1 MKVGMIT
8 AAETEGMKTANKMYL
23 TYQGMKVRTIL
34 FVFTM
39 LCISLAAIDVKAQQ
53 YKLSGKVTDAQLEP
67 LSFVTV
73 QIKGLQIGT
82 RTDEK
87 GQYEFQ
93 LEEGEYEIVFSLIG
107 YKKQSI
113 KFIHKKNGDAQNVI
127 LETDANNLNEIRFV
141 TFKKDKAEELVR
153 NVIRHKDS
161 IQKAARTYT
170 TNVYIRATE
179 ENEFTLSKKKREKL
193 SDSALAILESK
204 LPAMSM
210 SEVSIKLD
218 FAYPNKIKEIRNGVK
233 NRGNTDNLFFL
244 RTTDGDFSLY
254 NNLIKIPALSVTPM
268 LSPVSYSGLVAYKYK
283 TLSIIKKNNYTLYNI
298 SFTPTKMGNALLE
311 GEMQIVDSSWTIVSA
326 RFTFPKYHMPEYDY
340 FEAVI
345 KNEYVDNKAWL
356 PVRQEFN
363 YLTKNGKNKAS
374 GRTVAVYDDYKIDTA
389 FGKKYFNNEVSMT
402 GLEAYKKD
410 TNFWKEARKEP
421 LTENEVKFII
431 KSDSIYRATNSKE
444 YLDSVDRRRNKITIL
459 RVLFLGVENY
469 NRKKERTLVFAPL
482 ISSYRP
488 LLPGGARVGAAV
500 GYYKIFENKTSISS
514 NIDATYGIL
523 NHDIM
528 GTVQFQHIY
537 NPFSQ
542 GYYTFNAGKTFDL
555 VFSGDA
561 WVNLFR
567 RSNIYLKKAIE
578 FEHGLE
584 LLNGLVL
591 RNTVEFA
598 HRQSINELTLSRKY
612 DSLLKFN
619 NEPIDFEPYNA
630 FYASI
635 KLEYTPFQ
643 MYIREPRQ
651 KIILGSR
658 FPTIYARW
666 RKGVPSLFKSEINF
680 DYVEFGFFQKLKLGL
695 AGISQYQL
703 FSGEFV
709 THKELKYI
717 DYKFISRG
725 NPFFFNNPLRS
736 FQALD
741 STFPIF
747 KRFYEGHYLHHFNGA
762 IINKIPLLK
771 KLNILEVAGGGILFV
786 PERKLSYAEGYIGIE
801 KIIRIW
807 RERFKIGFYAVGSLA
822 NKYNNPYQ
830 FKIGLDQF
838 NKRTNSWY

>member
-1 MKVGMIT
+1 MRKSISF
-8 AAETEGMKTANKMYL
+8 
-23 TYQGMKVRTIL
+23 L
-34 FVFTM
+34 FVYLMFCFCFFTT
-39 LCISLAAIDVKAQQ
+39 KAQQ
-53 YKLSGKVTDAQLEP
+53 FILSGMVTDAQLEP
-67 LSFVTV
+67 ISFVTV

-87 GQYEFQ
+87 GHYEFQ
-93 LEEGEYEIVFSLIG
+93 LEEGEYEIVFSLVG

-113 KFIHKKNGDAQNVI
+113 KFVHKKNGEPQNVI
-127 LETDANNLNEIRFV
+127 LETDAKSLNEVKIIS
-141 TFKKDKAEELVR
+141 FKKDRAEEFIR
-153 NVIRHKDS
+153 NVIEKKES
-161 IQKAARTYT
+161 ILEAARTYT

-193 SDSALAILESK
+193 SDSALAVLENA
-204 LPAMSM
+204 LPKMNM
-210 SEVSIKLD
+210 CEVSLHLD
-218 FAYPNKIKEIRNGVK
+218 YAYPNKVKENRIGVK
-233 NRGNTDNLFFL
+233 KRGNTENLFFL
-244 RTTDGDFSLY
+244 STTNGDFSLY
-254 NNLIKIPALSVTPM
+254 HNLIKIPALSETPM
-268 LSPVSYSGLVAYKYK
+268 LSPISYSGLVAYKYK
-283 TLSIIKKNNYTLYNI
+283 TLSIQKKNNYTIYTI
-298 SFTPTKMGNALLE
+298 SFTPTKLGNALLS
-311 GEMQIVDSSWTIVSA
+311 GEVQIVDTSWTIIST

-340 FEAVI
+340 FEANI
-345 KNEYVDNKAWL
+345 NNEFVDGKAWL

-363 YLTKNGKNKAS
+363 YLTKDGKNKTS
-374 GRTVAVYDDYKIDTA
+374 GRTVAIYEDYKIDTI
-389 FGKKYFNNEVSMT
+389 FGKKYFNNEVSNT
-402 GLEAYKKD
+402 SVEAYKRD
-410 TNFWKEARKEP
+410 SNFWTEARREP

-431 KSDSIYRATNSKE
+431 KNDSLYRATNSKP
-444 YLDSVDRRRNKITIL
+444 YLDSIDKRRNKITIL

-469 NRKKERTLVFAPL
+469 NRKKERTLSFAPL
-482 ISSYRP
+482 ISSFRP
-488 LLPGGARVGAAV
+488 LLPGGTRVGTSV
-500 GYYKIFENKTSISS
+500 GYLKIFENKTSVNLSV
-514 NIDATYGIL
+514 DATYGIL

-528 GTVQFQHIY
+528 GTVTLQHIY

-542 GYYTFNAGKTFDL
+542 GYYVINAGKTFDL

-567 RSNIYLKKAIE
+567 RSNIYLKKTLE
-578 FEHGLE
+578 LEHGLE
-584 LLNGLVL
+584 LMNGLVL

-598 HRQSINELTLSRKY
+598 QRKSINDLTLSRKY
-612 DSLLKFN
+612 DSLLKFD
-619 NEPIDFEPYNA
+619 NEPIDFDPYNA

-651 KIILGSR
+651 KIILGSNY
-658 FPTIYARW
+658 PTIYGRW
-666 RKGVPSLFKSEINF
+666 RKGIPDIFKSEINF
-680 DYVEFGFFQKLKLGL
+680 DYVEFGIFQKLKLGL

-709 THKELKYI
+709 THKDLKYI

-762 IINKIPLLK
+762 LVNKIPLLK

-786 PERKLSYAEGYIGIE
+786 PERKLNYMEAYIGIE

-830 FKIGLDQF
+830 IKFGLNQF

>member
-1 MKVGMIT
+1 MAGK
-8 AAETEGMKTANKMYL
+8 
-23 TYQGMKVRTIL
+23 IL
-34 FVFTM
+34 
-39 LCISLAAIDVKAQQ
+39 LYAAILLAGISGIANAQQ
-53 YKLSGKVTDAQLEP
+53 YILSGKVTDAQLEP

-87 GQYEFQ
+87 GHYEFQ

-113 KFIHKKNGDAQNVI
+113 KFVHKKNGEPQNVM
-127 LETDANNLNEIRFV
+127 LQSDANNLGEVKIIS
-141 TFKKDKAEELVR
+141 FKKDRAEEFIR
-153 NVIRHKDS
+153 NVIRKKDT
-161 IQKAARTYT
+161 IQQAARTYT

-204 LPAMSM
+204 LPQMSM
-210 SEVSIKLD
+210 SEVSIQLD
-218 FAYPNKIKEIRNGVK
+218 YAYPNKVKEKRIGVK
-233 NRGNTDNLFFL
+233 NRGNNENLFFL
-244 RTTDGDFSLY
+244 STTNGDFSLY
-254 NNLIKIPALSVTPM
+254 NNLIKVPALSSVPM
-268 LSPVSYSGLVAYKYK
+268 LSPISYSGLVAYKYK
-283 TLSIIKKNNYTLYNI
+283 TISIIKKNNYTVYTI
-298 SFTPTKMGNALLE
+298 SFTPTKMGNALIE
-311 GEMQIVDSSWTIVSA
+311 GEVQIVDTSWTVTNA
-326 RFTFPKYHMPEYDY
+326 RFTFPKYHMPEYDF

-345 KNEYVDNKAWL
+345 KNEFVDDKAWL

-363 YLTKNGKNKAS
+363 YLTRNGKNKSS
-374 GRTVAVYDDYKIDTA
+374 GRTVAIYNDYKIDTA
-389 FGKKYFNNEVSMT
+389 FEKRYFNTEVSST
-402 GLEAYKKD
+402 TLEAYKKD
-410 TNFWKEARKEP
+410 TNFWNEARKEP
-421 LTENEVKFII
+421 LTQNEVKFII
-431 KSDSIYRATNSKE
+431 KSDSIYRATHSQA
-444 YLDSVDRRRNKITIL
+444 YLDSVDRRRNKITLL

-469 NRKKERTLVFAPL
+469 NRKKERTLSFAPL

-488 LLPGGARVGAAV
+488 LLPGGTRIGTSV
-500 GYYKIFENKTSISS
+500 GYFKLFENKTSI
-514 NIDATYGIL
+514 NLNVDATYGLL
-523 NHDIM
+523 NRDIM
-528 GTVQFQHIY
+528 GGITLQHIY

-542 GYYTFNAGKTFDL
+542 GYYVINAGRAFDL

-561 WVNLFR
+561 WVNLFK
-567 RSNIYLKKAIE
+567 RSNIYLKNTIE
-578 FEHGLE
+578 LEHGLE
-584 LLNGLVL
+584 LMNGLVL

-598 HRQSINELTLSRKY
+598 ERKSINDLTLSRKF
-612 DSLLKFN
+612 DSLLDFN
-619 NEPIDFEPYNA
+619 NEPIDFDPYNA

-651 KIILGSR
+651 KIILGSKY
-658 FPTIYARW
+658 PTIYARW
-666 RKGVPSLFKSEINF
+666 RKGIPDVFKSEINF
-680 DYVEFGFFQKLKLGL
+680 DYLEFGVFQKLKLGL
-695 AGISQYQL
+695 AGISQYQV

-709 THKELKYI
+709 THKDLKYI

-736 FQALD
+736 FQAMD

-762 IINKIPLLK
+762 VINKIPVLK

-786 PERKLSYAEGYIGIE
+786 PERKLNYIEGYIGIE